1 MRKLRVAMAQ
11 INTFV
16 GDLDYNKRKIGEFIE
31 KAKDVQADVVSFP
44 ELAVT
49 GYPPEDLVYKP
60 AFVKDNIKT
69 VKKIADEHPEVV
81 SIVGFVDSEGSK
93 LFNAAAVLYD
103 GKVQEIYHKTFLP
116 NYGVFDEKRYFA
128 GEDDFLVFELN
139 GINVGVNICEDIW
152 HSYPTTK
159 MVEYGAVEVIINI
172 NSSPYN
178 LNKLE
183 ERKNNL
189 SLRSKES
196 NVYIAYNN
204 MVDGQ
209 DELVFDGSAL
219 FFDPKGNNIGQGK
232 RFEEDLVVE
241 DLTFDDKK
249 REPVKT
255 VDKKLSKFFK
265 TFSLEVS
272 GKEKS
277 PLKKVEQPT
286 FSREEEI
293 YKALVLGVRDY
304 VHKNGFK
311 KALIALSGGVDSALS
326 LTIAVDA
333 LGKENIMNLY
343 LPSAFSSSESQED
356 ALALAKNLD
365 VKIEELSIENLFQGY
380 LKELK
385 PYFKDMPF
393 NKAEENIQARIRGNI
408 AMAFS
413 NKFGYMVLSTGNK
426 SELSVGYAT
435 LYGDMAG
442 GFSVLKDVYKTEVY
456 RLAKYRNKISDVIP
470 ERILTKAPSAELRP
484 GQKDQD
490 ALPEYEMLDAIL
502 KLYIEEHKSVDEIIV
517 AGYDADT
524 VNKVVR
530 MVDANEYKRRQAP
543 PGIKITPRAFG
554 RDRRMPITQGYLEK
568 K

>member
-1 MRKLRVAMAQ
+1 MAQ

-326 LTIAVDA
+326 LTIAEDA

>member
-1 MRKLRVAMAQ
+1 MAQ